1 MNKDKLKEHMEIRLD
16 RSWVNY
22 FIAVLVLSLGIN
34 TSLSQVVVLKETV
47 PEDFQELDNDFG
59 PNRKR
64 FSHPFVSYGTF
75 GNVIDHNG
83 QSQENVLLSRSID
96 LVSGERYYWN
106 FSKIYSL
113 VFDSNFSMRMFGI
126 NQTSASSFP
135 LSTEGMKR
143 PKYWLGSFGL
153 AVGNQFNFKPKR
165 GNQLG
170 SYLYL
175 GGYGNLNFVRR
186 FTAHYDKNDVMP
198 QPYKVT
204 LKKFK
209 EMNFLDY
216 GATVKFGKTNF
227 TIFAK
232 YRLSDIFVQ
241 RNYQL
246 VELPRLTFGIE
257 FFSGNI

>member
-1 MNKDKLKEHMEIRLD
+1 MKYSIIWCILC
-16 RSWVNY
+16 
-22 FIAVLVLSLGIN
+22 LGIN
-34 TSLSQVVVLKETV
+34 FTHAQVVVLKETV
-47 PEDFQELDNDFG
+47 PDDFEELDHNFG

-64 FSHPFVSYGTF
+64 FSHPFVSYGSF
-75 GNVIDHNG
+75 ANVIDHKG
-83 QSQENVLLSRSID
+83 LTQENVTFGKSLD

-106 FSKIYSL
+106 FTKIYSL
-113 VFDSNFSMRMFGI
+113 VFDTNFSMRMFGI
-126 NQTSASSFP
+126 NRTLSSALP
-135 LSTEGMKR
+135 LTTEGMKR
-143 PKYWLGSFGL
+143 PKYWLGSFGMSI
-153 AVGNQFNFKPKR
+153 GNQLNFKPKR

-170 SYLYL
+170 TYMYL
-175 GGYGNLNFVRR
+175 GAYGNLNFVRR
-186 FTAHYDKNDVMP
+186 FSAHYDKNDAMP

-209 EMNFLDY
+209 EMDFYDY

-227 TIFAK
+227 TIFAR

-246 VELPRLTFGIE
+246 IELPRLTFGLE